1 MSQHRVSF
9 LERVDVSSGGPV
21 SHILVPLAVPILYHG
36 QKVNCDP
43 ASLYSVATSKPHGI
57 VVPRVGSGA
66 TKPDSVGSPR
76 QGAQGILASKHQHV
90 LRIGQCMGCVGA
102 PRTFQSFFFFWLPF
116 LLKRGIVLSCKP
128 YLIAKRSEK
137 NKVEKPSGK
146 QLEKTLSPEAKPMG
160 QRLTIAECGE
170 TLFGPSVSGTAV
182 YGLLKLGFSVHL
194 SSLSVCITSRL
205 TLILHGSRYR
215 LTQDKSHT

>member
-1 MSQHRVSF
+1 M
-9 LERVDVSSGGPV
+9 
-21 SHILVPLAVPILYHG
+21 AKILYRGQG

-102 PRTFQSFFFFWLPF
+102 PRTFQSFFFWLPF

-146 QLEKTLSPEAKPMG
+146 QLEKTLSPEAKPIG

-170 TLFGPSVSGTAV
+170 TLFGSSVSGTAV

-194 SSLSVCITSRL
+194 SSLSVCTEYYLETYINCKWIEAAIHS
-205 TLILHGSRYR
+205 G
-215 LTQDKSHT
+215 